1 MVASSVDELRVALE
15 REATELAGRRDRLQE
30 ELALVE
36 AQLAARLSAVEQLAL
51 IRPLTAPA
59 PAEEAAAEPVA
70 EAEVAPASEPAP
82 EAEPVVEAAP
92 EAEATASPEP
102 VVEAT
107 PEPAAPE
114 TPAATVPAPRRKK
127 QAVAAVAEQ
136 TRIQS
141 ASARKAPAGK
151 PAARKSTRTK
161 AGATAKA
168 TTAKPSTTKPSA
180 TKRAGAKAG
189 TATKAA
195 KATPV
200 AKATDAP
207 APAPAAAPAAR
218 PVRSHLRDE
227 IAALLAGT
235 GEPMNVR
242 QLTEALGE
250 VATKSRMESVRTST
264 EGLVK
269 AGRAVKTGR
278 GLFTGP
284 AA

>member
-1 MVASSVDELRVALE
+1 MEK
-15 REATELAGRRDRLQE
+15 EATELAGRRDRLQE

-36 AQLAARLSAVEQLAL
+36 AQLSARLSAVEQLAL

-59 PAEEAAAEPVA
+59 PAPAEEAAAEPVA
-70 EAEVAPASEPAP
+70 EVAPVP
-82 EAEPVVEAAP
+82 EAEPAVAAAP
-92 EAEATASPEP
+92 EVEATASPEP

-151 PAARKSTRTK
+151 PAARKSTRAK
-161 AGATAKA
+161 AGAAAKA
-168 TTAKPSTTKPSA
+168 TNAKPSTAKPSA

-200 AKATDAP
+200 AKAKAPEAP
-207 APAPAAAPAAR
+207 APEAAPATR